1 MSPNQ
6 ERMPVRL
13 TGVGKL
19 QMALRY
25 FLHERTLSGVIS
37 NPMNSEV
44 SALSTNLSGLR
55 MMPYR
60 LQRSNQLTAWVKLS
74 LRLGRYHFFRSQRAG
89 GSKGDQV
96 KISDEK
102 RG

>member
-1 MSPNQ
+1 
-6 ERMPVRL
+6 
-13 TGVGKL
+13 
-19 QMALRY
+19 
-25 FLHERTLSGVIS
+25 
-37 NPMNSEV
+37 MNSEV

-89 GSKGDQV
+89 GNRGDQV

-102 RG
+102 RGKKIIVKEGGIKICSCFAFLQN